1 MPQNQT
7 LGKIAP
13 SATLR
18 ELRADLPC
26 PPTVKDLY
34 QHLGVSRTA
43 NADEIKK
50 AYRKLTRQYHPD
62 RNPGDEAA
70 EEKFK
75 DVSTAYEV
83 LGDADKRTLYDEF
96 GEMSLTQGFDANK
109 ARAYRQRSSGFPP
122 GFGGSGGGPM
132 FDDFGEARATRFE
145 DLLTALFRGGGP
157 AGASRPTTRRGSDVK
172 GDISVSLLDALHGVS
187 VPLRIDQGSQGR
199 TLDVKVPQG
208 MPDGGKLRLRG
219 QGGKGQPNGD
229 VILSVRV
236 KPHDHMRRD
245 GRNIHLRLPVTA
257 FEAYRGGALD
267 NVPTPWG
274 PVTLKLPPG
283 AQNGQRLRLR
293 GKGVQI
299 TGRDPGDLYIT
310 LDVRMP
316 DPGDDELL
324 AALRKLQ
331 GHADPRGDLHL

>member
-1 MPQNQT
+1 M
-7 LGKIAP
+7 
-13 SATLR
+13 
-18 ELRADLPC
+18 
-26 PPTVKDLY
+26 KDLY

-43 NADEIKK
+43 TAEEIKK

-83 LGDADKRTLYDEF
+83 LGDADRRKLYDEF
-96 GEMSLTQGFDANK
+96 GEISLTQGFDAEK
-109 ARAYRQRSSGFPP
+109 ARAYRQRGRGFGP
-122 GFGGSGGGPM
+122 GFGSSGGGPM
-132 FDDFGEARATRFE
+132 FDDFGEARATSFE
-145 DLLTALFRGGGP
+145 DLLSALFRGGN
-157 AGASRPTTRRGSDVK
+157 AGAAPRPVKRRGANVE
-172 GDISVSLLDALHGVS
+172 GDISVSLMDALHGVT

-199 TLDVKVPQG
+199 TLDVKVPKG

-229 VILSVRV
+229 VILTVRV
-236 KPHDHMRRD
+236 KPHERMRREGKD
-245 GRNIHLRLPVTA
+245 LHLRLPVTA
-257 FEAYRGGALD
+257 YEAYRGGTLD
-267 NVPTPWG
+267 HVPTPWG
-274 PVTLKLPPG
+274 PVSLKIPKG

-299 TGRDPGDLYIT
+299 SGRDPGDLYIT

-316 DPGDDELL
+316 DPGNEDLL
-324 AALRKLQ
+324 EALRKLQ
-331 GHADPRGDLHL
+331 SSDDPRADLHL

>member
-1 MPQNQT
+1 M
-7 LGKIAP
+7 
-13 SATLR
+13 
-18 ELRADLPC
+18 
-26 PPTVKDLY
+26 KDLY
-34 QHLGVSRTA
+34 QHLGVSQTA
-43 NADEIKK
+43 SADEIKK

-83 LGDADKRTLYDEF
+83 LGDADKRKLYDEF
-96 GEMSLTQGFDANK
+96 GEMSLTQGFDAEK
-109 ARAYRQRSSGFPP
+109 ARAYRQRGRGFPP
-122 GFGGSGGGPM
+122 GFGGGGGDAM
-132 FDDFGEARATRFE
+132 FNDFGEAKATSFE
-145 DLLTALFRGGGP
+145 DLLSALFRGGGGRAPRP
-157 AGASRPTTRRGSDVK
+157 ANRRGSDVR
-172 GDISVSLLDALHGVS
+172 GDISVSLMDALHGVT

-219 QGGKGQPNGD
+219 QGGKGQPHGD
-229 VILSVRV
+229 VILTVRV
-236 KPHDHMRRD
+236 KAHDHLRRE
-245 GRNIHLRLPVTA
+245 GRNLHLRLPVTA

-267 NVPTPWG
+267 HVPTPWG
-274 PVTLKLPPG
+274 PVTLKLPRG
-283 AQNGQRLRLR
+283 AQNGQKLRLK

-299 TGRDPGDLYIT
+299 PGRDPGDLYIT

-316 DPGDDELL
+316 DPGDDDLL

-331 GHADPRGDLHL
+331 GDQTPRVNLHL